1 MSLELLGVAH
11 TADHP
16 LLHGS
21 SHNYLAPPPRMV
33 ILAQLNLVG
42 NELPA
47 ATSQT
52 RQFNLRRAE
61 YELPEAERGHA
72 AFKRKYEAQLAP
84 TDSTFAPPLRKRER
98 VRE

>member
-1 MSLELLGVAH
+1 
-11 TADHP
+11 
-16 LLHGS
+16 
-21 SHNYLAPPPRMV
+21 MV

-42 NELPA
+42 NELA
-47 ATSQT
+47 AAASQT
-52 RQFNLRRAE
+52 RQFNLRGAE
-61 YELPEAERGHA
+61 YDLREAERRHA